1 MCACVYF
8 DERYFT
14 IKGVY
19 DRHSESNVAV
29 IINKNI
35 LDKLYNQD
43 DIDIY
48 ELFLIQY
55 IEENEEDKFYQF
67 EFVDED
73 DIKSIIDCLTEQYKL
88 FEEQK
93 FKIIR
98 KSLRIERYASDHY
111 IYDVADD
118 FYENEI
124 QHIESKCKEIFDIIH
139 KLSSIM
145 SYIIYFR

>member
-19 DRHSESNVAV
+19 DKHSESNIAV

-35 LDKLYNQD
+35 LDKLYNQN

-55 IEENEEDKFYQF
+55 IEEENEEDKFYKV

-124 QHIESKCKEIFDIIH
+124 QHIESKCKEIFDIIQ
-139 KLSSIM
+139 KLSAVSTE
-145 SYIIYFR
+145 FR